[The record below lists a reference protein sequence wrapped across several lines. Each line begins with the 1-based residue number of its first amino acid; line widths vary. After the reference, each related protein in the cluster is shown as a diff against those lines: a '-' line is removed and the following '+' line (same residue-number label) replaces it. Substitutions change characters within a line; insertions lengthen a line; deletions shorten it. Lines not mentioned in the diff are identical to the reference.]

1 VCGARFILSME
12 GNRDKPRETFVSGF
26 FLNKKKRIKPTTN
39 ALLCLYFVLLKI
51 EKQQDE

>member
-1 VCGARFILSME
+1 VWSSLYLVYGRQQGQAKRNF
-12 GNRDKPRETFVSGF
+12 RKWF

-51 EKQQDE
+51 EKQEDE